1 MADNE
6 LPAANTSGPRA
17 LVVDD
22 SPTGRAVAARVLTA
36 AGFLVETAAS
46 GEEAFE
52 RCLAE
57 VFDLVVSDLQMGAVS
72 GSQLCRLL
80 HSDPSTAD
88 MPVILLTS
96 ADDPRS
102 RFWGRASGA
111 LAHVSKNDLHS
122 RLVDEARRVVGIAP
136 RRQEPAAGGEVPAAP
151 VERLARLLDELLFES
166 TLAAE
171 IRQLVSSASEPRRF
185 CRGLLELVA
194 EVAGCDYLAVRLAG
208 TGGDVM
214 AVHARGPWPDD
225 DREGCRVLGCDDP
238 TAAGLEVLRG
248 PSSATGP
255 VIVSDVLRL
264 DLGTGGVVAGGIM
277 AAAARGRIAVADREL
292 LGMVAVEAA
301 VLTRTVTLLEETRR
315 LATTDAL
322 TGIANRRRILEVL
335 DDEIQ
340 RARRY
345 DGTLSVLVADVDRFK
360 RINDRWGHT
369 AGDAALVAVARCL
382 DEQLRRVDRVGR
394 WGGEEFL
401 VVLPQTAETGALQAS
416 ERLRACVA
424 GIRLDEIPAV
434 RLTVSIGVATLLPDE
449 DADRLVARADDAM
462 FAAKRGGRNRVE
474 VAVGAEDR
482 RPSDPAPI
490 PVPDPDSV
498 PVPDPDECGGVPART
513 HPPR

>member
-1 MADNE
+1 MSDNE
-6 LPAANTSGPRA
+6 LPAGGGSGPRI

-22 SPTGRAVAARVLTA
+22 SPTGRAVAARVLAA
-36 AGFLVETAAS
+36 AGFRVETAAS

-80 HSDPSTAD
+80 HSEPSTAD

-111 LAHVSKNDLHS
+111 LAHVSKNDLNE
-122 RLVDEARRVVGIAP
+122 RLVHEARRVVGIAP
-136 RRQEPAAGGEVPAAP
+136 RRQELNAGAEVPAAP

-171 IRQLVSSASEPRRF
+171 IRQLVSSAAEPRRF

-194 EVAGCDYLAVRLAG
+194 EVAGCDYLAVRLMG
-208 TGGDVM
+208 SDGGVV
-214 AVHARGPWPDD
+214 AVHARGPWPVEDH
-225 DREGCRVLGCDDP
+225 EGCRGLGCDVPAPAD
-238 TAAGLEVLRG
+238 LQVLRG

-255 VIVSDVLRL
+255 VTVSDVLRL
-264 DLGTGGVVAGGIM
+264 DLGTGGVVAGEI
-277 AAAARGRIAVADREL
+277 AAAASRGRIAPGDRAL

-315 LATTDAL
+315 LATTDPL

-335 DDEIQ
+335 DDEIE
-340 RARRY
+340 RSRRY
-345 DGTLSVLVADVDRFK
+345 TGTLSVLVADVDRFK

-369 AGDAALVAVARCL
+369 AGDTALVAVARCL
-382 DEQLRRVDRVGR
+382 DDQLRRVDRVGR

-401 VVLPQTAETGALQAS
+401 VVLPQTTESGAIQAA

-424 GIRLDEIPAV
+424 GIRLDELPAT
-434 RLTVSIGVATLLPDE
+434 RLTVSIGVATLLPEE
-449 DADRLVARADDAM
+449 DADRLVARADNAM
-462 FAAKRGGRNRVE
+462 YTAKHGGRNRVE
-474 VAVGAEDR
+474 VAVAAHSR
-482 RPSDPAPI
+482 RPSDPDPI
-490 PVPDPDSV
+490 PVADPDPD
-498 PVPDPDECGGVPART
+498 PGPDGCGGVPASTGRA
-513 HPPR
+513 R